1 VTEFREN
8 DVTICAIVLAAGS
21 SRRMGAINKL
31 LVKVDGETMV
41 KRSVKPIVEA
51 KLESVVVVT
60 GFESQKIQSCLNEYD
75 LRFVFN
81 EHFME
86 GMGTS
91 LAVGV
96 ESISAIEPDGLLIS
110 LGDLPYL
117 RKESVLAVIERF
129 CNLGGEKITIP
140 VHKGSPGH
148 PIVFPFRYAE
158 ELIALKGDQGAR
170 HLIRRDEDSVAIV
183 ELEDIGI
190 VRDVDSPDS
199 F

>member
-1 VTEFREN
+1 MKN

-21 SRRMGAINKL
+21 SKRMGAINKL
-31 LVKVDGETMV
+31 LMKVDGEAMV

-60 GFESQKIQSCLNEYD
+60 GFEDEKTQSCLNEYE
-75 LRFVFN
+75 LKFVFN
-81 EHFME
+81 EQFME

-96 ESISAIEPDGLLIS
+96 ESISAIEPDGILVS

-117 RKESVLAVIERF
+117 RKDSVHAVIEKF
-129 CNLGGEKITIP
+129 CDLDGEKITIP
-140 VHKGSPGH
+140 VHKGVQGH

-158 ELIALKGDQGAR
+158 ELKALQGDQGAR
-170 HLIRRDEDSVAIV
+170 HLIRRDADSVAIV

-190 VRDVDSPDS
+190 VRDVDSPGS
-199 F
+199 L